1 MRKLAQ
7 EEAKKIEGKKERK
20 ERMKKKSSQ
29 IKNILL
35 KVFLTVLLISTP
47 IIPFVLAAYETPQ
60 YLTVIYHIYLLVMY
74 LSIDDMFDIL
84 FPESEHT
91 EEERKTE
98 VNIEESKNQPKER
111 TE

>member
-1 MRKLAQ
+1 
-7 EEAKKIEGKKERK
+7 
-20 ERMKKKSSQ
+20 MKKKSSQ

-35 KVFLTVLLISTP
+35 KLFLILLLISVP
-47 IIPFVLAAYETPQ
+47 VIPFVLIAYEAPR
-60 YLTVIYHIYLLVMY
+60 YSIVIYQIYLLVMY

>member
-1 MRKLAQ
+1 
-7 EEAKKIEGKKERK
+7 
-20 ERMKKKSSQ
+20 MKKKSIR
-29 IKNILL
+29 IKKILF
-35 KVFLTVLLISTP
+35 KVFLIALIVSLP
-47 IIPFVLAAYETPQ
+47 VNELILFAFELPL
-60 YLTVIYHIYLLVMY
+60 YLKVIFCIYL
-74 LSIDDMFDIL
+74 IIMFALLECICDAL